1 MSAKVTNGLVS
12 ELSQAAGRRDVR
24 AILFDLD
31 DTLFDHQYCS
41 RAGLVALREGFP
53 ALADEPFDAFELR
66 YRILL
71 EEVHLLALSGALS
84 PAAARLERFH
94 RFLSATLTAATIE
107 DAERAG
113 GLYHT
118 AFRAARRPVAGA
130 IELLSHLKPQVS
142 IGVVTNNVR
151 HEQVEKLR
159 FLGLDGLVDVLVTSE
174 DVGVAKPHPAIFQA
188 ALEQL
193 ACTPDQVVMV
203 GDSWENDIVGASQVG
218 IRSVWL
224 NRYAEPH
231 RDATLAHQIAG
242 LAPLEEIARLLLPSS
257 RAERARE

>member
-1 MSAKVTNGLVS
+1 MSAKVPNGLIR

-53 ALADEPFDAFELR
+53 ALATEPFEAFELR

-71 EEVHLLALSGALS
+71 EEVHLLALSGELS
-84 PAAARLERFH
+84 MAAARLERFH
-94 RFLSATLTAATIE
+94 RFLSATFPSTIE

-130 IELLSHLKPQVS
+130 VELLGHLKPHVS
-142 IGVVTNNVR
+142 IGV
-151 HEQVEKLR
+151 
-159 FLGLDGLVDVLVTSE
+159 
-174 DVGVAKPHPAIFQA
+174 I
-188 ALEQL
+188 
-193 ACTPDQVVMV
+193 
-203 GDSWENDIVGASQVG
+203 
-218 IRSVWL
+218 
-224 NRYAEPH
+224 
-231 RDATLAHQIAG
+231 
-242 LAPLEEIARLLLPSS
+242 
-257 RAERARE
+257 